1 MAKDATTTPV
11 ADVIARECIAAR
23 LRIVNRI
30 LTGVYD
36 AALRAH
42 GIKVSQMNILVAV
55 SQFGTAKPGD
65 VCRVLHMDPS
75 TLSRNVDR
83 MRAKGWVEAVPGEDG
98 RAHLLSL
105 TPDGSR
111 LLRDAVP
118 AWRSAQQKAASMLGE
133 QGVAAVSRIAE
144 SLRSKVKA

>member
-1 MAKDATTTPV
+1 MAKDATTTSV
-11 ADVIARECIAAR
+11 DVIARECIAVR
-23 LRIVNRI
+23 LRIVNRV

-36 AALRAH
+36 KALRAH
-42 GIKVSQMNILVAV
+42 GIKISQMNILVAI
-55 SQFGTAKPGD
+55 SRFGTAKPAD
-65 VCRVLHMDPS
+65 ICRVLHMDPS
-75 TLSRNVDR
+75 TLSRNVNR
-83 MRAKGWVEAVPGEDG
+83 MRARGWLEAVPGEDG

-144 SLRSKVKA
+144 SLRSKAKA